1 MFQFVLSNLYRKSKY
16 KKNVTNKV
24 NVALKHWHWVQSHF
38 KSLQVNGFRANCN
51 IGENGQR
58 YF

>member
-24 NVALKHWHWVQSHF
+24 NKALKHCHWVQIQ
-38 KSLQVNGFRANCN
+38 KSSGKWFSR
-51 IGENGQR
+51 
-58 YF
+58 